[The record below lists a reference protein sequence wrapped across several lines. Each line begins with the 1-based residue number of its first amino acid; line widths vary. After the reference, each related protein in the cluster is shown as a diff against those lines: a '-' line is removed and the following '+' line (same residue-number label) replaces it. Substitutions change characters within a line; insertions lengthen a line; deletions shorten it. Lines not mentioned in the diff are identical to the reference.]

1 MATVQVSNITEF
13 LAACADAS
21 CTKIELTADID
32 FTTVSSYPIN
42 IASCTEIDGGGY
54 SFNNIACINAMSIF
68 NYQQINMIQPIYK
81 NLNFNMMYIFNTSV
95 NNTNFRDFYVDKFAY
110 GNSSAS
116 FLNCDIKFKVYLA
129 NKRAVTDYNY
139 PLIFNGFKIYEMISC
154 NISYD
159 IYLITASNDL
169 ACLFTS
175 DPGYHGYGLKD
186 SILKINIYDPMGW
199 GRSIARVFYSDTLA
213 GLFGSNVSI
222 NNCGVFVNYKSDID
236 MVKEDNR
243 KTFRIGSAQSSY
255 SNVYTSNSYFIYEN
269 TGNVKLTPTFY
280 GLYFL
285 TYSFY
290 DKDKATWSFFDCTYH
305 LGTSQVMGL
314 TTAQCKD
321 RSTFEGPTA
330 IFPFKLK
337 QDTEP

>member
-1 MATVQVSNITEF
+1 MATTQVSNITEF
-13 LAACADAS
+13 LAACADTS

-42 IASCTEIDGGGY
+42 IASCIEIDGGGH
-54 SFNNIACINAMSIF
+54 SFNNIACINADSIF
-68 NYQQINMIQPIYK
+68 NHPQRSLTKVIYK
-81 NLNFNMMYIFNTSV
+81 NLNFNMLYIFNTSSG
-95 NNTNFRDFYVDKFAY
+95 NNSYFYVDYFSY

-129 NKRAVTDYNY
+129 NKTPVSSGSYYNY
-139 PLIFNGFKIYEMISC
+139 FYGFKIYEMINC

-159 IYLITASNDL
+159 VYLITASNDL
-169 ACLFTS
+169 RSLLTADTTW
-175 DPGYHGYGLKD
+175 HGYGLKD

-199 GRSIARVFYSDTLA
+199 GRRVSGVFGGSSVA
-213 GLFGSNVSI
+213 GLFGNYVSI
-222 NNCGVFVNYKSDID
+222 NNCGIFVNYKSDVD
-236 MVKEDNR
+236 MVKDDT
-243 KTFRIGSAQSSY
+243 KKYIRIGCPQSSY
-255 SNVYTSNSYFIYEN
+255 YNAYTSNSYFVYEN

-280 GLYFL
+280 DLYFL

-290 DKDKATWSFFDCTYH
+290 DKDKATWNFDSCSYH
-305 LGTSQVMGL
+305 FGQSQVMGL
-314 TTAQCKD
+314 TTAQCKS

-337 QDTEP
+337 QDVEP